1 MDSPRTYWPKW
12 TESLHR
18 MGLEGFAALLLE
30 AGGPIHILGAQLL
43 YIGHPFVAPQAGDGI
58 LALANL
64 LEQEDEARA
73 FAAML
78 KGQST

>member
-18 MGLEGFAALLLE
+18 LGLEGFAAMLLE
-30 AGGPIHILGAQLL
+30 AGKPIHILGAQLL
-43 YIGHPFVAPQAGDGI
+43 YMGQPFVTPQASDGI

-64 LEQEDEARA
+64 LEQEDEAQA
-73 FAAML
+73 FVTLL